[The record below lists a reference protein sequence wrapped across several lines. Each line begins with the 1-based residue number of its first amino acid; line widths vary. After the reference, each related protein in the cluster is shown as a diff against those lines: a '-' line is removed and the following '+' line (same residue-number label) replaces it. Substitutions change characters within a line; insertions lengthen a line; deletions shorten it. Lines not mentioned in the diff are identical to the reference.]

1 MSLTI
6 RGEEEIG
13 MAIKPSSS
21 KTSNKKPAT
30 KKAARPKPVL
40 KKSAVKKPAVKKAAP
55 ARKAAKPIGP
65 AKANRVP
72 TSAEIRDQFLNFM
85 RERGHTIVPSMPLI
99 PAGDNTLLFTNSGM
113 VQFKDVFVGVGTRPY
128 TRAADSQKCMRVA
141 GKHNDLDD
149 VGRDT
154 YHHTFFEMLGNWS
167 FGDYYKKEAI
177 AWAWELLTEVW
188 GFPKDKLWATCFED
202 EQGVIPRDD
211 EAANIWR
218 KQPGFDK
225 SHLLFF
231 GRKDNFWEM
240 AEVGPCG
247 PDSEI
252 HIDRGPAFCDK
263 QQVPGHVCRVNGDC
277 ARFLEIW
284 NLVFIQYNRTGPTNL
299 TPLPSKHVDT
309 GMGFDR
315 VVSILQGVDSNYKT
329 DLFMP
334 LILKTQKLTGH
345 TDAEVEENLVAY
357 RVIADHARAAAF
369 LIADGGLPGNVGRNY
384 VLRMILRRA
393 ARFGR
398 KIGFDGPFMA
408 DIADVVI
415 ENMGGHYR
423 ELVDRREHI
432 LYTITDEEKRF
443 HRTLDLGLSKLDEVL
458 AQAHDK
464 VVPGVEAFKLYD
476 TFGVSVEITKDIALE
491 RGYTVDEVGFQTA
504 MAEQREK
511 AAAAAKF
518 EGGGESLTVYQDV
531 KQTLIDQ
538 GVIDEHG
545 VEHDPY
551 TAPEM
556 ETSVAALIAGGQA
569 IEQAN
574 TGDAIEVVLPATP
587 YYVESG
593 GQVADIGVIAHYS
606 GARSDPDWEIE
617 VTDTRRPVPG
627 LIVHVG
633 KVKAGKPKIGD
644 ACWALVDYDRRWD
657 IMRNHTATHLLQA
670 QLRYVLGQHVQQ
682 AGSLVSPDRLR
693 FDFTHGSMLTQDE
706 LDIIGENVNNLI
718 LANYPVMVLHKNYK
732 DAVADGAMALFG
744 EKYGDVVRVIRTGY
758 PEEKPVSME
767 LCGGTHVTQTAEIG
781 QMLIVSESS
790 VGAGVRRIEAL
801 TGRGASQFIQARLKK
816 LQNAAAYLKSTPD
829 ELDRKVLEVLEQAQA
844 AEKELAKARRDN
856 AKRDFEAMLDRVE
869 HVNGVAVL
877 SVKANAL
884 DVDMLRDMSDWA
896 RAKLGSSVV
905 ALGAVFDGKP
915 SLLVAVTPD
924 LIERGLDA
932 GKIVRQAAQ
941 HIGGGGGGRPNLA
954 QAGGKD
960 ASKLGEA
967 LDSVKGIVAGMV
979 R

>member
-1 MSLTI
+1 
-6 RGEEEIG
+6 
-13 MAIKPSSS
+13 MAK
-21 KTSNKKPAT
+21 KTVVPKKPARPA
-30 KKAARPKPVL
+30 KKTAARKPAAAKKTPAAKRPAPAGAARPSGLAGPDRVL
-40 KKSAVKKPAVKKAAP
+40 
-55 ARKAAKPIGP
+55 
-65 AKANRVP
+65 

-113 VQFKDVFVGVGTRPY
+113 VQFKDVFLGLGTRPY
-128 TRAADSQKCMRVA
+128 TRVADSQKCMRVA

-177 AWAWELLTEVW
+177 AWAWELLTDVW
-188 GFPKDKLWATCFED
+188 GLEKSRLWAACFED

-211 EAANIWR
+211 EAANYWK
-218 KQPGFDK
+218 KQPGFDPA
-225 SHLLFF
+225 HVLFF
-231 GRKDNFWEM
+231 GRKENFWEM
-240 AEVGPCG
+240 AEIGPCG

-252 HIDRGPAFCDK
+252 HYDRGPDFCDK
-263 QQVPGHVCRVNGDC
+263 PHVPGHVCRVNGDC

-284 NLVFIQYNRTGPTNL
+284 NLVFIQYNRTGPTEL
-299 TPLPSKHVDT
+299 HPLPAKHVDT
-309 GMGFDR
+309 GLGFER
-315 VVSILQGVDSNYKT
+315 IVSVLQGVDSNYKT

-345 TDAEVEENLVAY
+345 TDAEVEENIVAY

-369 LIADGGLPGNVGRNY
+369 LIADGALPGNVGRNY

-398 KIGFDGPFMA
+398 QLGFDRPFMA

-458 AQAHDK
+458 AANRAGR
-464 VVPGVEAFKLYD
+464 VVPGADAFRLYD
-476 TFGVSVEITKDIALE
+476 TFGLSVEITKDVALE
-491 RGYTVDEVGFQTA
+491 RGYTVDEPGYQAA

-511 AAAAAKF
+511 AAAATRF
-518 EGGGESLTVYQDV
+518 EGEAASLEVYQAF
-531 KQTLIDQ
+531 KQKLVDQ
-538 GVIDEHG
+538 GVLNEDG
-545 VEHDPY
+545 VQHDPY

-556 ETSVAALIAGGQA
+556 ETELAGLIMGGQA
-569 IEQAN
+569 IEQARP
-574 TGDAIEVVLPATP
+574 GDDVEVILPATP
-587 YYVESG
+587 FYVESG
-593 GQVADIGVIAHYS
+593 GQISDTGVITHYS
-606 GARSDPDWEIE
+606 GAGSEPDWVVD
-617 VTDTRRPVPG
+617 VTDVRRPVPG
-627 LIVHVG
+627 LIVHAG
-633 KVKAGKPKIGD
+633 KVRAGKPTVGD
-644 ACWALVDYDRRWD
+644 MCWALVDYDRRWD
-657 IMRNHTATHLLQA
+657 IMRNHTATHLLHA
-670 QLRYVLGQHVQQ
+670 QLRHVLGQHVQQ
-682 AGSLVSPDRLR
+682 AGSLVAPDRLR
-693 FDFTHGSMLTQDE
+693 FDFTHGAMLTQDE
-706 LDIIGENVNNLI
+706 IDVISQNVNNLI
-718 LANYPVMVLHKNYK
+718 LANYPVRVLQKSYK
-732 DAVADGAMALFG
+732 EAVAEGAMALFG
-744 EKYGDVVRVIRTGY
+744 EKYGDVVRVVRTGY

-781 QMLIVSESS
+781 QLLIVSEGS

-801 TGRGASQFIQARLKK
+801 TGRGAQQYVQSRLKK
-816 LQNAAAYLKSTPD
+816 LATAAAYLKAAPD
-829 ELDRKVLEVLEQAQA
+829 ELDRKVLDVLAQTQAI
-844 AEKELAKARRDN
+844 EKELSKVRREQARH
-856 AKRDFEAMLDRVE
+856 DFEAMLERTAI
-869 HVNGVAVL
+869 VNGVAVL
-877 SVKANAL
+877 SVKVDAL
-884 DVDMLRDMSDWA
+884 DVDMLREMSDWA
-896 RAKLGSSVV
+896 RAKLGSGVV

-924 LIERGLDA
+924 LAERGLDA

-941 HIGGGGGGRPNLA
+941 AIGGGGGGRPTLA

-967 LDSVKGIVAGMV
+967 LERV
-979 R
+979 RQLVGEDVRPA

>member
-1 MSLTI
+1 MAKKMATPKQPTN
-6 RGEEEIG
+6 
-13 MAIKPSSS
+13 AIKS
-21 KTSNKKPAT
+21 PA
-30 KKAARPKPVL
+30 KPKPT
-40 KKSAVKKPAVKKAAP
+40 AKAAP
-55 ARKAAKPIGP
+55 QVAAKPIAP
-65 AKANRVP
+65 VKADRVF
-72 TSAEIRDQFLNFM
+72 TSAEIRDQFLDFM

-99 PAGDNTLLFTNSGM
+99 PAGDATLLFTNSGM

-154 YHHTFFEMLGNWS
+154 THHTFFEMLGNWS

-188 GFPKDKLWATCFED
+188 GLPKDKLWATCFED
-202 EQGVIPRDD
+202 ERGVIPRDD
-211 EAANIWR
+211 EAANYWR

-252 HIDRGPAFCDK
+252 HYERGPEYCTK
-263 QQVPGHVCRVNGDC
+263 QHVPGHVCSVNGDC
-277 ARFLEIW
+277 PRYLEIW
-284 NLVFIQYNRTGPTNL
+284 NLVFIQYQRTSPTEL
-299 TPLPSKHVDT
+299 HPLPARHVDT
-309 GMGFDR
+309 GLGFER
-315 VVSILQGVDSNYKT
+315 IVSILQGVDSNYKT
-329 DLFMP
+329 DLFVP

-345 TDAEVEENLVAY
+345 TDAEVAENLVAY

-369 LIADGGLPGNVGRNY
+369 LIADGALPGNVGRNY

-398 KIGFDGPFMA
+398 NLGFDGPFIA
-408 DIADVVI
+408 DIADGVI
-415 ENMGGHYR
+415 EAMGEHYR
-423 ELVDRREHI
+423 ELRDRREHI

-443 HRTLDLGLSKLDEVL
+443 QRTLELGLSKLDDVL
-458 AQAHDK
+458 AQATDK

-491 RGYTVDEVGFQTA
+491 RGYTVDEIGFQQA

-511 AAAAAKF
+511 ASAATKF
-518 EGGGESLTVYQDV
+518 EGEGESLAVYQQV
-531 KQTLIDQ
+531 KRALIDRGLLDDQ
-538 GVIDEHG
+538 G

-556 ETSVAALIAGGQA
+556 ETSVVGLIAGGRPIAQA
-569 IEQAN
+569 GV
-574 TGDAIEVVLPATP
+574 GDAIEVVLPATP
-587 YYVESG
+587 FYFESG
-593 GQVADIGVIAHYS
+593 GQVADSGVIAHYS
-606 GARSDPDWEIE
+606 GVASDPDWEITI
-617 VTDTRRPVPG
+617 TDTRRPVAG
-627 LIVHVG
+627 LIAHIG
-633 KVKAGKPKIGD
+633 TVKAGKPKVGD
-644 ACWALVDYDRRWD
+644 ACWALVDYDRRLD

-682 AGSLVSPDRLR
+682 AGSLVAPDRFR
-693 FDFTHGSMLTQDE
+693 FDFTHGAMLTQDE
-706 LDIIGENVNNLI
+706 LDILGENVNNLI
-718 LANYPVMVLHKNYK
+718 LANYPVMVLHRNYK
-732 DAVADGAMALFG
+732 DAVGDGAMALFG
-744 EKYGDVVRVIRTGY
+744 EKYGEVVRVVRTGY
-758 PEEKPVSME
+758 PDEKPVSME

-781 QMLIVSESS
+781 QMLIMSESS

-801 TGRGASQFIQARLKK
+801 TGRGAQQFISARLKK

-829 ELDRKVLEVLEQAQA
+829 ELDRKVLEVLEQLQA
-844 AEKELAKARRDN
+844 AEKELAKARREQ
-856 AKRDFEAMLDRVE
+856 AKRDFELLLDRAEQVS
-869 HVNGVAVL
+869 GVLVL
-877 SVKANAL
+877 SIKVNAL
-884 DVDMLRDMSDWA
+884 DVDMLREMSDWA

-924 LIERGLDA
+924 LVGRGLDA

-941 HIGGGGGGRPNLA
+941 AIGGGGGGRPTLA

-960 ASKLGEA
+960 ASRLGEA
-967 LDSVKGIVAGMV
+967 LESVKAIVAQMAH
-979 R
+979 